1 MTNGFSARE
10 TINRPADEV
19 WAFMSNLEEAHRWMN
34 GIEPMRQRTADP
46 IGVGT
51 VFAFDA
57 RGAERMTQITAWEPG
72 RKMALTS
79 QQGGMTATYL
89 YSVADESGSGT
100 TAVSLEATCEASGFF
115 WKLLSPLIVR
125 LMKQSDSGQL
135 AQLKAAMDE
144 T

>member
-1 MTNGFSARE
+1 MTNGFSVRE
-10 TINRPADEV
+10 TINRPANEV
-19 WAFMSNLEEAHRWMN
+19 WTFMSNLEEAHRWMN
-34 GIEPMRQRTADP
+34 GIEPMRRKTADP
-46 IGVGT
+46 IDVGT

-57 RGAERMTQITAWEPG
+57 RGAERITKITAWEPG
-72 RKMALTS
+72 RQMALTS

-89 YSVADESGSGT
+89 YSVANGDDVGT

-135 AQLKAAMDE
+135 AQLKAVMDE
-144 T
+144 A